1 MLTDKYIEKLL
12 DLYFKGKL
20 SQEEK
25 VKLFESLR
33 SDLSLN
39 ETVQFVLSH
48 TDPSKAELFLSENSL
63 MCDTQLISE
72 GDETMIELYLSGMMS
87 QEEEADFMDKLVSDA
102 DFRTNVLA
110 RAFLVKAIQ
119 KIHNADNKV
128 LDAAKQT
135 TVSDVKALFR
145 ELQDED
151 DDRLIDSYLVGSLS
165 EDEMKSFKERLKS
178 DNDFRER
185 VSAIIFLSKGIKELQ
200 ERDATAIED
209 AKKISKEDVI
219 TTIKEIE
226 NIEQSP
232 AAASTAIEDAK
243 KISKEDVITT
253 MKEIEN
259 KEKSPAAASTE
270 QPAAASIKPLWVKRV
285 VSAAAVV
292 LIVVVVGVGLDYHNS
307 YIMKNY
313 AGQCITMA
321 ESDMSGEIFMKGDG
335 DEVINELRELFK
347 NVEKNENLA
356 STISK
361 LENYYNNATDEYA
374 HEEDAFVDQISLA
387 LASAYIYD
395 GQNSKAKEVLN
406 HILNDPD
413 ASPDVKE
420 KAKQLLDSIKK
431 TFIF

>member
-1 MLTDKYIEKLL
+1 MMTDKYIEKLL
-12 DLYFKGKL
+12 ELYFKGEL

-25 VKLFESLR
+25 DKLFESLR
-33 SDLSLN
+33 SNLSLN
-39 ETVQFVLSH
+39 DTVQFVLSH
-48 TDPSKAELFLSENSL
+48 TDPSKAELFLSERSL

-72 GDETMIELYLSGMMS
+72 EDETMIELYLSGMMS

-110 RAFLVKAIQ
+110 QAFLVKAIL
-119 KIHNADNKV
+119 KIHNADNKA

-135 TVSDVKALFR
+135 TVSDVKSLFK

-151 DDRLIDSYLVGSLS
+151 DDRLIDSNLVGCLS
-165 EDEMKSFKERLKS
+165 EDEMKSFEERLKS
-178 DNDFRER
+178 DKDFKER
-185 VSAIIFLSKGIKELQ
+185 VSAVTFLSKGIKERQ
-200 ERDATAIED
+200 ERDAKAIED

-226 NIEQSP
+226 NREQR
-232 AAASTAIEDAK
+232 
-243 KISKEDVITT
+243 
-253 MKEIEN
+253 
-259 KEKSPAAASTE
+259 PAAASTE
-270 QPAAASIKPLWVKRV
+270 QPAPASIIPLWVKRV
-285 VSAAAVV
+285 VSAAAIV
-292 LIVVVVGVGLDYHNS
+292 LIVVGVGLDYHNS
-307 YIMKNY
+307 YVMKNY

-335 DEVINELRELFK
+335 DEVINDLRELFK

-361 LENYYNNATDEYA
+361 LENYYNNVTDEYA

-413 ASPDVKE
+413 ASSDVKE
-420 KAKQLLDSIKK
+420 KAKQLHDSIKK
-431 TFIF
+431 IFLF

>member
-1 MLTDKYIEKLL
+1 MLTYKYIEKLL
-12 DLYFKGKL
+12 DLYFKGEL

-25 VKLFESLR
+25 DKLFESLR
-33 SDLSLN
+33 SNPSLN
-39 ETVQFVLSH
+39 DTVLFVLSH
-48 TDPSKAELFLSENSL
+48 TDPAKVELFLSEKSL

-72 GDETMIELYLSGMMS
+72 EDETMIELYLSGMMS

-110 RAFLVKAIQ
+110 QAFLVKAIL
-119 KIHNADNKV
+119 KIHNADNKA

-135 TVSDVKALFR
+135 TVSDVKFLFK

-151 DDRLIDSYLVGSLS
+151 DDRLIDSNLVGCLS
-165 EDEMKSFKERLKS
+165 EDEMKSFEERLKS
-178 DNDFRER
+178 DKDFRDR
-185 VSAIIFLSKGIKELQ
+185 VSAVTFLSKGIKERQ
-200 ERDATAIED
+200 ERDAKAIED

-226 NIEQSP
+226 NREQR
-232 AAASTAIEDAK
+232 
-243 KISKEDVITT
+243 
-253 MKEIEN
+253 
-259 KEKSPAAASTE
+259 PAAASTE
-270 QPAAASIKPLWVKRV
+270 QPAPASIIPLWVKRV
-285 VSAAAVV
+285 VSAAAIV
-292 LIVVVVGVGLDYHNS
+292 LIVVGVGLDYHNS
-307 YIMKNY
+307 YVMKNY

-335 DEVINELRELFK
+335 DEVINDLRELFK

-361 LENYYNNATDEYA
+361 LENYYNNVTDEYA

-413 ASPDVKE
+413 ASSDVKE
-420 KAKQLLDSIKK
+420 KAKQLHDSIKK
-431 TFIF
+431 IFLF

>member
-1 MLTDKYIEKLL
+1 MMTDKYIEKLL
-12 DLYFKGKL
+12 ELYFKGEL

-25 VKLFESLR
+25 DKLFESLR
-33 SDLSLN
+33 SNPSLN
-39 ETVQFVLSH
+39 DTVQFVLSH
-48 TDPSKAELFLSENSL
+48 TDPAKAELFLSEKSL

-72 GDETMIELYLSGMMS
+72 EDETMIELYLSGMMS
-87 QEEEADFMDKLVSDA
+87 QEEEANFMDKLVSDA
-102 DFRTNVLA
+102 DLRTNMLA
-110 RAFLVKAIQ
+110 QAFLVKAIQ
-119 KIHNADNKV
+119 KIHNADNKA

-135 TVSDVKALFR
+135 RVSDVKALFR

-165 EDEMKSFKERLKS
+165 EDEMKSFEERLKS

-200 ERDATAIED
+200 ERDAKAIED

-226 NIEQSP
+226 NREQR
-232 AAASTAIEDAK
+232 
-243 KISKEDVITT
+243 
-253 MKEIEN
+253 
-259 KEKSPAAASTE
+259 PAAASTE
-270 QPAAASIKPLWVKRV
+270 QPAPASIIPLWVKRV

-292 LIVVVVGVGLDYHNS
+292 LIVVGVGLDYHNS

-335 DEVINELRELFK
+335 DEVINDLRELFK

-406 HILNDPD
+406 HVLNDPD
-413 ASPDVKE
+413 ASSDVKE
-420 KAKQLLDSIKK
+420 KAKQLHDSIKK
-431 TFIF
+431 IFLF

>member
-1 MLTDKYIEKLL
+1 MLTYKYIEKLL
-12 DLYFKGKL
+12 DLYFKGEL

-25 VKLFESLR
+25 DKLFESLR
-33 SDLSLN
+33 SNPSLN
-39 ETVQFVLSH
+39 DTVQFVLSH
-48 TDPSKAELFLSENSL
+48 TDPSKAELFLSEKSL

-72 GDETMIELYLSGMMS
+72 EDETMIELYLSGMMS

-110 RAFLVKAIQ
+110 QAFLVKAIL
-119 KIHNADNKV
+119 KIHNADNKA

-135 TVSDVKALFR
+135 TVSDVKSLFK

-151 DDRLIDSYLVGSLS
+151 DDRLIDSNLVGCLS
-165 EDEMKSFKERLKS
+165 EDEMKSFEERLKS
-178 DNDFRER
+178 DKDFRDR
-185 VSAIIFLSKGIKELQ
+185 VSAVTFLSKGIKERQ
-200 ERDATAIED
+200 ERDAKAID
-209 AKKISKEDVI
+209 AAKKISTEDVI

-226 NIEQSP
+226 NREQRP
-232 AAASTAIEDAK
+232 AD
-243 KISKEDVITT
+243 
-253 MKEIEN
+253 
-259 KEKSPAAASTE
+259 ASTE
-270 QPAAASIKPLWVKRV
+270 QPAPASIIPLWVKRV
-285 VSAAAVV
+285 VSAAAIV
-292 LIVVVVGVGLDYHNS
+292 LIVVGVGLDYHNS
-307 YIMKNY
+307 YVMKNY

-335 DEVINELRELFK
+335 DEVINDLRELFK

-361 LENYYNNATDEYA
+361 LENYYNNVTDEYA

-413 ASPDVKE
+413 ASSDVKE
-420 KAKQLLDSIKK
+420 KAKQLHDSIKK
-431 TFIF
+431 IFLF

>member
-12 DLYFKGKL
+12 DLYFKGEL

-25 VKLFESLR
+25 DKLFESLR
-33 SDLSLN
+33 SNPSLN

-48 TDPSKAELFLSENSL
+48 TDPSKAELFLSEKSL

-72 GDETMIELYLSGMMS
+72 EDETMIELYLSGMMS

-110 RAFLVKAIQ
+110 QAFLLKAIQ

-151 DDRLIDSYLVGSLS
+151 DGRLIDSYLVGSLS
-165 EDEMKSFKERLKS
+165 EDKMKSFEERLKS

-200 ERDATAIED
+200 ERDAKAIED

-219 TTIKEIE
+219 STIKEIE
-226 NIEQSP
+226 IREQR
-232 AAASTAIEDAK
+232 
-243 KISKEDVITT
+243 
-253 MKEIEN
+253 
-259 KEKSPAAASTE
+259 
-270 QPAAASIKPLWVKRV
+270 PAAASIPAATSTEIPAATSSGRIIPLWVKRIA
-285 VSAAAVV
+285 SAAAVI
-292 LIVVVVGVGLDYHNS
+292 LVVAGIGFDYHNS
-307 YIMKNY
+307 VVLRDN
-313 AGQCITMA
+313 AEQGVLLA
-321 ESDMSGEIFMKGDG
+321 ESNMPDGKFRGDG
-335 DEVINELRELFK
+335 EDVVKDLRSLFE
-347 NVEKNENLA
+347 NVRKKEKVSSSIE
-356 STISK
+356 K
-361 LENYYNNATDEYA
+361 LEEYYKNAIDEYA
-374 HEEDAFVDQISLA
+374 HEEDRFVDQISLA

-395 GQNSKAKEVLN
+395 GQKSKAKEVLS
-406 HILNDPD
+406 HILNDPE
-413 ASPDVKE
+413 ASPDIKE

>member
-12 DLYFKGKL
+12 DLYFKGEL
-20 SQEEK
+20 SKEEK
-25 VKLFESLR
+25 DKLFESLR
-33 SDLSLN
+33 SNPSLN

-48 TDPSKAELFLSENSL
+48 TDPSKAELFLSEKSL

-72 GDETMIELYLSGMMS
+72 EDETMIELYLSGMMS
-87 QEEEADFMDKLVSDA
+87 QEEEANFMDKLVSDA

-110 RAFLVKAIQ
+110 QAFLAKAIQ

-135 TVSDVKALFR
+135 TVSDVKSLFK

-151 DDRLIDSYLVGSLS
+151 DDRLIDSYLVGNLS
-165 EDEMKSFKERLKS
+165 EEEMKSFEERLKS
-178 DNDFRER
+178 DKDFRER
-185 VSAIIFLSKGIKELQ
+185 VSAITFLSKGIKELQ
-200 ERDATAIED
+200 ERDAKAIED

-226 NIEQSP
+226 NRGQSP
-232 AAASTAIEDAK
+232 AAASA
-243 KISKEDVITT
+243 
-253 MKEIEN
+253 
-259 KEKSPAAASTE
+259 E

-292 LIVVVVGVGLDYHNS
+292 LIVVGVGLDYHNS

-413 ASPDVKE
+413 ASSDVKE

>member
-1 MLTDKYIEKLL
+1 MLTYKYIEKLL
-12 DLYFKGKL
+12 DLYFKGEL

-25 VKLFESLR
+25 DKLFESLR
-33 SDLSLN
+33 SNPSLN
-39 ETVQFVLSH
+39 DTVQFVLSH
-48 TDPSKAELFLSENSL
+48 TDPSKAELFLSEKSL

-72 GDETMIELYLSGMMS
+72 EDETIIELYLSGMMS

-110 RAFLVKAIQ
+110 QAFLVKAIL
-119 KIHNADNKV
+119 KIHNADNKA

-135 TVSDVKALFR
+135 TVSDVKSLFK

-151 DDRLIDSYLVGSLS
+151 DDRLIDSYLIGNLS
-165 EDEMKSFKERLKS
+165 KEEMKSFEERLKS
-178 DNDFRER
+178 DKDFKER
-185 VSAIIFLSKGIKELQ
+185 VSAVTFLSKGIKEHQ
-200 ERDATAIED
+200 ERDAKAIED
-209 AKKISKEDVI
+209 AQKISKEDVI

-226 NIEQSP
+226 NREQR
-232 AAASTAIEDAK
+232 
-243 KISKEDVITT
+243 
-253 MKEIEN
+253 
-259 KEKSPAAASTE
+259 PAAASTE
-270 QPAAASIKPLWVKRV
+270 QPAPASIIPLWVKRV
-285 VSAAAVV
+285 VSAAAIV
-292 LIVVVVGVGLDYHNS
+292 LIVVGVGLDYHNS
-307 YIMKNY
+307 YVMKNY

-335 DEVINELRELFK
+335 DEVINDLRELFK

-361 LENYYNNATDEYA
+361 LENYYNNVTDEYA

-413 ASPDVKE
+413 ASSDVKE
-420 KAKQLLDSIKK
+420 KAKQLHDSIKK
-431 TFIF
+431 IFLF

>member
-1 MLTDKYIEKLL
+1 MLTYKYIEKLL
-12 DLYFKGKL
+12 DLYFKGEL

-25 VKLFESLR
+25 DKLFESLR
-33 SDLSLN
+33 SNPSLN
-39 ETVQFVLSH
+39 DTVQFVLSH
-48 TDPSKAELFLSENSL
+48 TDPSKAELFLSEKSL

-72 GDETMIELYLSGMMS
+72 EDETMIELCLSGMMS

-102 DFRTNVLA
+102 DLRTNMLA
-110 RAFLVKAIQ
+110 QAFLVKAIL
-119 KIHNADNKV
+119 KIHNADNKA

-135 TVSDVKALFR
+135 TVSDVKSLFK

-151 DDRLIDSYLVGSLS
+151 DDRLIDSYLVGCLS
-165 EDEMKSFKERLKS
+165 EDEMKSFEERLKS
-178 DNDFRER
+178 DKDFRDR
-185 VSAIIFLSKGIKELQ
+185 VSAVTFLSKGIKERQ
-200 ERDATAIED
+200 ERDAKAIED

-219 TTIKEIE
+219 SIIKEITDRE
-226 NIEQSP
+226 
-232 AAASTAIEDAK
+232 
-243 KISKEDVITT
+243 
-253 MKEIEN
+253 
-259 KEKSPAAASTE
+259 E
-270 QPAAASIKPLWVKRV
+270 QPSGGIIPLWVKRV
-285 VSAAAVV
+285 AAVAAVV
-292 LIVVVVGVGLDYHNS
+292 LIVAGVGLDYHNS
-307 YIMKNY
+307 IAMKNY

-335 DEVINELRELFK
+335 DEVINDLRELFK

-374 HEEDAFVDQISLA
+374 HDEDAFVDQISLA

-395 GQNSKAKEVLN
+395 GQKSKAKEVLS
-406 HILNDPD
+406 HILNDPE

-420 KAKQLLDSIKK
+420 KAKRLLDSIKK

>member
-12 DLYFKGKL
+12 DLYFKGEL

-25 VKLFESLR
+25 DKLFESLR
-33 SDLSLN
+33 SNPSLN
-39 ETVQFVLSH
+39 DTVQFVLSH
-48 TDPSKAELFLSENSL
+48 TDPSKAELFLSERSL

-72 GDETMIELYLSGMMS
+72 EDETMIELYLSGMMS

-110 RAFLVKAIQ
+110 QAFLVKAIQ
-119 KIHNADNKV
+119 KIHNADNKA

-135 TVSDVKALFR
+135 TVSDVKSLFK

-151 DDRLIDSYLVGSLS
+151 DDRLIDSYLVGNLS
-165 EDEMKSFKERLKS
+165 EEEMKSFEERLKS
-178 DNDFRER
+178 DKDFRDR
-185 VSAIIFLSKGIKELQ
+185 VSAVTFLSKGIKERQ
-200 ERDATAIED
+200 ERDAKAIED

-226 NIEQSP
+226 NREQR
-232 AAASTAIEDAK
+232 
-243 KISKEDVITT
+243 
-253 MKEIEN
+253 
-259 KEKSPAAASTE
+259 PAAASTE
-270 QPAAASIKPLWVKRV
+270 QPAPASIIPLWVKRV
-285 VSAAAVV
+285 VSAAAIV
-292 LIVVVVGVGLDYHNS
+292 LIVVGVGLDYHNS
-307 YIMKNY
+307 YVMKNY

-335 DEVINELRELFK
+335 DEVINDLRELFK

-361 LENYYNNATDEYA
+361 LENYYNNVTDEYA

-413 ASPDVKE
+413 ASSDVKE
-420 KAKQLLDSIKK
+420 KAKQLHDSIKK
-431 TFIF
+431 IFLF

>member
-12 DLYFKGKL
+12 DLYFKGEL

-25 VKLFESLR
+25 DKLFESLR
-33 SDLSLN
+33 SNPSLN
-39 ETVQFVLSH
+39 DTVQFVLSH
-48 TDPSKAELFLSENSL
+48 TDPSKAELFLSEKSL
-63 MCDTQLISE
+63 MCDTQLLSE
-72 GDETMIELYLSGMMS
+72 EDETMIELYLSGMMS

-102 DFRTNVLA
+102 DLRTNVLA
-110 RAFLVKAIQ
+110 QAFLVKAIQ
-119 KIHNADNKV
+119 KIHNADNKA

-135 TVSDVKALFR
+135 TVSDVKSLFK

-151 DDRLIDSYLVGSLS
+151 DDRLIDSYLVGNLS
-165 EDEMKSFKERLKS
+165 EEEMKSFEERLKS
-178 DNDFRER
+178 DIDFRER
-185 VSAIIFLSKGIKELQ
+185 VSAITFLSKGIKERQ
-200 ERDATAIED
+200 ERDAKAIED

-226 NIEQSP
+226 NREQR
-232 AAASTAIEDAK
+232 
-243 KISKEDVITT
+243 
-253 MKEIEN
+253 
-259 KEKSPAAASTE
+259 PAAASTE
-270 QPAAASIKPLWVKRV
+270 QPAPASIIPLWVKRV

-292 LIVVVVGVGLDYHNS
+292 LIVVGVGLDYHNS

-335 DEVINELRELFK
+335 DEVINDLRELFK

-413 ASPDVKE
+413 ASSDVKK
-420 KAKQLLDSIKK
+420 KAKQLHDSIKK
-431 TFIF
+431 IFLF

>member
-1 MLTDKYIEKLL
+1 MLTYKYIEKLL
-12 DLYFKGKL
+12 DLYFKGEL

-25 VKLFESLR
+25 DKLFESLR
-33 SDLSLN
+33 SNPSLN
-39 ETVQFVLSH
+39 DTVQFVLSH
-48 TDPSKAELFLSENSL
+48 TDPSKAELFLSEKSL

-72 GDETMIELYLSGMMS
+72 EDETMIELYLSGMMS

-110 RAFLVKAIQ
+110 QAFLVKAIL
-119 KIHNADNKV
+119 KIHNADNKA

-135 TVSDVKALFR
+135 TVSDVKSLFK

-151 DDRLIDSYLVGSLS
+151 DDRLIDSNLVGCLS
-165 EDEMKSFKERLKS
+165 EDEMKSFEERLKS
-178 DNDFRER
+178 DKDFRDR
-185 VSAIIFLSKGIKELQ
+185 VSAVTFLSKGIKERQ
-200 ERDATAIED
+200 ERDAKAIED

-226 NIEQSP
+226 NREQR
-232 AAASTAIEDAK
+232 
-243 KISKEDVITT
+243 
-253 MKEIEN
+253 
-259 KEKSPAAASTE
+259 PAAASTE
-270 QPAAASIKPLWVKRV
+270 QPAPASIIPLWVKRV
-285 VSAAAVV
+285 VSAAAIV
-292 LIVVVVGVGLDYHNS
+292 LIVVGVGLDYHNS
-307 YIMKNY
+307 YVMKNY

-335 DEVINELRELFK
+335 DEVINDIRELFK

-361 LENYYNNATDEYA
+361 LENYYNNVTDEYA

-413 ASPDVKE
+413 ASSDVKE
-420 KAKQLLDSIKK
+420 KAKQLHDSIKK
-431 TFIF
+431 IFLF